1 MRDLFQQID
10 RAVGANLYYVALLA
24 ALSLPDICGAMESD
38 DGEATRQRYIAWF
51 DRWVAPKYTVRGALS
66 LTGEVCYYYRCSALH
81 QGRAAHPRM
90 GYSRVLFVEPAATT
104 NVFHNNILNDVLNID
119 LRYFVRDLLTGALEW
134 LNQAEASANYQRN
147 YALFMQRYP
156 NGLAPYIVGVPVIA

>member
-10 RAVGANLYYVALLA
+10 RAAAANLYYVALLA

-38 DGEATRQRYIAWF
+38 DGEATRPKYIAWF
-51 DRWVAPKYTVRGALS
+51 DRWVAPSYTVGGAPS

-90 GYSRVLFVEPAATT
+90 GYSRVLFVEPGATT
-104 NVFHNNILNDVLNID
+104 NVFHNNILNDALNID
-119 LRYFVRDLLTGALEW
+119 LRLFVRDLLAGALAW
-134 LNQAEASANYQRN
+134 LQQVECSANYQRN

-156 NGLAPYIVGVPVIA
+156 NGLAPYIVGIPVIA

>member
-1 MRDLFQQID
+1 MRDLLQQID
-10 RAVGANLYYVALLA
+10 RATAANLYYVALLA

-38 DGEATRQRYIAWF
+38 AGEATRQKYIAWF
-51 DRWVAPKYTVRGALS
+51 DRWVAPRYAVRGAPS

-90 GYSRVLFVEPAATT
+90 GYSRVLFVEPGAAT
-104 NVFHNNILNDVLNID
+104 NVFHNNIINDALNID
-119 LRYFVRDLLTGALEW
+119 LRFFIRDLLNGAREW
-134 LNQAEASANYQRN
+134 LQQAEGTANYLRN
-147 YALFMQRYP
+147 YALFMQRHP